1 MCCTIGI
8 QCSAECLTPSRPCGG
23 GVSSPARPPNS
34 QQPGSGRRSGTFPAK
49 LADGH
54 ETVCTSSSTSNAPCT
69 SPSRRP
75 QTGRLLEGPARPSSI
90 TLLMPESLSMPHRS
104 IHRSRERRLGAGA
117 ASAGGCLRVSSQQ
130 DCCSQAAARCCSSS
144 KTCGRTV
151 SLGVVRLALSAPE
164 RTTFFG
170 GPNTAY
176 TSVSTDGRRL
186 AFLAAPEGVWRVW
199 VRSLHAVESIL
210 AAVMVL
216 NVGREHAR

>member
-1 MCCTIGI
+1 MLAGI
-8 QCSAECLTPSRPCGG
+8 VAAGLLLAGG
-23 GVSSPARPPNS
+23 GA
-34 QQPGSGRRSGTFPAK
+34 
-49 LADGH
+49 
-54 ETVCTSSSTSNAPCT
+54 
-69 SPSRRP
+69 
-75 QTGRLLEGPARPSSI
+75 LLLVEQD
-90 TLLMPESLSMPHRS
+90 M
-104 IHRSRERRLGAGA
+104 REEP
-117 ASAGGCLRVSSQQ
+117 
-130 DCCSQAAARCCSSS
+130 
-144 KTCGRTV
+144 V

>member
-75 QTGRLLEGPARPSSI
+75 QAGRLLEGPARPSSI

-144 KTCGRTV
+144 KTCGR
-151 SLGVVRLALSAPE
+151 SRSAS
-164 RTTFFG
+164 G
-170 GPNTAY
+170 S
-176 TSVSTDGRRL
+176 SVLPSAHRRGRRFSVVQTRRTPASRL
-186 AFLAAPEGVWRVW
+186 MGDAWRSSPHRKASGGFGYD
-199 VRSLHAVESIL
+199 RSMRSSPFWL
-210 AAVMVL
+210 
-216 NVGREHAR
+216 R